1 MSPGP
6 NNSSIFQF
14 PPFCSEETRWLG
26 IFLIMPSTISS
37 ISCKALMYNCDQ
49 IVFCCTI
56 LIDNRLLLYNVHH
69 HQIQANCTNVCLVS
83 EKVPLKILHLQV
95 FSSPSGQPEPC
106 LTRWKKRCRGLL
118 VRALIVLMVAN
129 INLINFILVPE
140 RTFEAP
146 VSREA
151 EIARTAFAE
160 KF

>member
-1 MSPGP
+1 MSLGP

-14 PPFCSEETRWLG
+14 PPFCCEGTRWLG

-83 EKVPLKILHLQV
+83 EKSHSKSSIFKFFLPPQGSQSLVSPAGKSAAVACWYVLLLFLSLQ
-95 FSSPSGQPEPC
+95 
-106 LTRWKKRCRGLL
+106 
-118 VRALIVLMVAN
+118 I
-129 INLINFILVPE
+129 
-140 RTFEAP
+140 
-146 VSREA
+146 
-151 EIARTAFAE
+151 
-160 KF
+160 

>member
-1 MSPGP
+1 
-6 NNSSIFQF
+6 
-14 PPFCSEETRWLG
+14 
-26 IFLIMPSTISS
+26 MPSIISS

-83 EKVPLKILHLQV
+83 EKVPLKILHLQA

-118 VRALIVLMVAN
+118 VRALIVLIVAN